1 MSFRRMLPF
10 LLINIVVSATVM
22 LAILFWWDSRDMS
35 ETAVSIIPTATV
47 PLATAVSQDNPSPA
61 ETSAEETAPEEEDDV
76 PTHTVAAGDTLGIIS
91 GIYDVSMEDIMTAN
105 DMTDPNILSIGQ
117 VLIIPIGGLP
127 DPAAVPTTVAT
138 TTPLTPTSDAP
149 PTPIP
154 AVEEDADGTAV
165 IEISATS
172 GDIETEAVQIQNLG
186 GQQVALNGWQLV
198 DADGHAYTF
207 AQITL
212 FGDGAAIQLHTG
224 SGEDAP
230 ADLYWG
236 LTEPIFTAGELLSL
250 INGAGEVVATTIAP

>member
-22 LAILFWWDSRDMS
+22 LAILFWWDSKDMT
-35 ETAVSIIPTATV
+35 ETAVSILPTATV
-47 PLATAVSQDNPSPA
+47 PLATAVSQDNPS
-61 ETSAEETAPEEEDDV
+61 SAEVVAEEAAVPEEDDI
-76 PTHTVAAGDTLGIIS
+76 PTHTVASGDTLGIIS

-105 DMTDPNILSIGQ
+105 GMTDPNVLAIGQ
-117 VLIIPIGGLP
+117 VLIIPVNGLP
-127 DPAAVPTTVAT
+127 EPTAVFTPVPPT
-138 TTPLTPTSDAP
+138 PESDEP

-154 AVEEDADGTAV
+154 AVEEEGDGTAV
-165 IEISATS
+165 IEIQATS
-172 GDIETEAVQIQNLG
+172 GDIEGEAVQIQNLG
-186 GQQVALNGWQLV
+186 GQQVALSGWQLV

-224 SGEDAP
+224 SGQDAP

-236 LTEPIFTAGELLSL
+236 LTEPVFTAGELISL
-250 INGAGEVVATTIAP
+250 LNSAGEVVATTIAP